1 MINSKN
7 LFKLIMLVPLAAF
20 FTSCT
25 GNSDG
30 GKNDG
35 VVISKKAGKNEVYVH
50 LSSDLDKIN
59 PIISTSANA
68 SLVERFLFYNLLESD
83 PSTLELTHVVATG
96 RPSIEE
102 IETEAFGES
111 IKGLA
116 ITYEIRP
123 EATWDDGTPVTAADY
138 EFALKVVK
146 NPKVDCESL
155 RPYFE
160 FIFDMEIDPNNPK
173 KFTVFTQDKYI
184 LSESVSSGYLY
195 PKHIY
200 DAEGLM
206 DDYSVYDLSNPA
218 NFSDLSGDLN
228 IITFAEQF
236 NSEKF
241 SRNPDFVVGCG
252 PYRLKEWTTGQRVV
266 LVKKENWWG
275 EQFVGKETRFD
286 NYPDKIVYEIIVDNT
301 TAVTAMKDESIDV
314 MGGIPSKD
322 YVDLKENEDFKALF
336 NLHEP
341 IAPSYSYI
349 GLNNKSPKLE
359 DKRVR
364 QALSMALDYE
374 TINRVI
380 NYNLAERTVG
390 PVHPNKTY
398 YNKDIA
404 LYPYDLNASKV
415 LLDESGWL
423 DKDGNGV
430 REKIIDGETIELDI
444 EFLLVAG
451 SESAENIALMLKN
464 NMAKVG
470 VNIEIVQKEWTVFLE
485 QVKSHDFEMN
495 TMGWV
500 MGPDLSD
507 FKQIWHTDSYNGGS
521 NYIGFGNTYTD
532 ELIDKIRY
540 ELDEEKRNAMYLEF
554 QEILHEEAPYI
565 FMFTGKNKMAFHG
578 RFENAN
584 GYLLRP
590 GHFENEFKLNP
601 NFGAAAAQ

>member
-252 PYRLKEWTTGQRVV
+252 P
-266 LVKKENWWG
+266 
-275 EQFVGKETRFD
+275 D
-286 NYPDKIVYEIIVDNT
+286 D
-301 TAVTAMKDESIDV
+301 
-314 MGGIPSKD
+314 
-322 YVDLKENEDFKALF
+322 
-336 NLHEP
+336 
-341 IAPSYSYI
+341 
-349 GLNNKSPKLE
+349 
-359 DKRVR
+359 
-364 QALSMALDYE
+364 
-374 TINRVI
+374 
-380 NYNLAERTVG
+380 
-390 PVHPNKTY
+390 
-398 YNKDIA
+398 
-404 LYPYDLNASKV
+404 AS
-415 LLDESGWL
+415 
-423 DKDGNGV
+423 
-430 REKIIDGETIELDI
+430 
-444 EFLLVAG
+444 
-451 SESAENIALMLKN
+451 
-464 NMAKVG
+464 
-470 VNIEIVQKEWTVFLE
+470 
-485 QVKSHDFEMN
+485 
-495 TMGWV
+495 
-500 MGPDLSD
+500 
-507 FKQIWHTDSYNGGS
+507 
-521 NYIGFGNTYTD
+521 
-532 ELIDKIRY
+532 
-540 ELDEEKRNAMYLEF
+540 
-554 QEILHEEAPYI
+554 
-565 FMFTGKNKMAFHG
+565 
-578 RFENAN
+578 
-584 GYLLRP
+584 
-590 GHFENEFKLNP
+590 NP
-601 NFGAAAAQ
+601 

>member
-1 MINSKN
+1 
-7 LFKLIMLVPLAAF
+7 
-20 FTSCT
+20 
-25 GNSDG
+25 
-30 GKNDG
+30 
-35 VVISKKAGKNEVYVH
+35 
-50 LSSDLDKIN
+50 
-59 PIISTSANA
+59 
-68 SLVERFLFYNLLESD
+68 
-83 PSTLELTHVVATG
+83 
-96 RPSIEE
+96 
-102 IETEAFGES
+102 
-111 IKGLA
+111 
-116 ITYEIRP
+116 
-123 EATWDDGTPVTAADY
+123 
-138 EFALKVVK
+138 
-146 NPKVDCESL
+146 
-155 RPYFE
+155 
-160 FIFDMEIDPNNPK
+160 
-173 KFTVFTQDKYI
+173 
-184 LSESVSSGYLY
+184 
-195 PKHIY
+195 
-200 DAEGLM
+200 M

-266 LVKKENWWG
+266 LLKKENWWG

-404 LYPYDLNASKV
+404 LYPYDLNTSKV

-423 DKDGNGV
+423 DNDGNGV
-430 REKIIDGETIELDI
+430 REKFIDGETIELDI

-464 NMAKVG
+464 NMAK
-470 VNIEIVQKEWTVFLE
+470 NIWGKKNLVEKILVEENLNQRKYFGQNNFL
-485 QVKSHDFEMN
+485 V
-495 TMGWV
+495 
-500 MGPDLSD
+500 
-507 FKQIWHTDSYNGGS
+507 
-521 NYIGFGNTYTD
+521 
-532 ELIDKIRY
+532 KIRCNTKNQLPLY
-540 ELDEEKRNAMYLEF
+540 SSLFCNKTGNIILSMCWYS
-554 QEILHEEAPYI
+554 EILPV
-565 FMFTGKNKMAFHG
+565 AFVSLWLT
-578 RFENAN
+578 F
-584 GYLLRP
+584 
-590 GHFENEFKLNP
+590 NEVKP
-601 NFGAAAAQ
+601 